1 MYCGRFLWD
10 DDVCCSENKM
20 LVNEVTELNCN
31 VRELN
36 SNLKTLLKVLSKSQH
51 HHHMEEAHVRQN
63 PKDFSFKFSN
73 VVVVSIIATLCLY
86 LVFGI

>member
-10 DDVCCSENKM
+10 DDVCCSTNKM

-36 SNLKTLLKVLSKSQH
+36 SNLKTLLEVLSKSQ

-73 VVVVSIIATLCLY
+73 VVVVSIITTLCLY
-86 LVFGI
+86 LFFGI